1 MPPSAREPSGTTVLV
16 LCGLTLAIYPVHY
29 DGLINRGELTERA
42 LAFLTA
48 RNLGLL
54 ALVGTLVV
62 TAPKWLGWLLRAGI
76 RIAVQLAIL
85 GLVLRYVS
93 SFWPF

>member
-1 MPPSAREPSGTTVLV
+1 MNATT
-16 LCGLTLAIYPVHY
+16 TTPFATPRRDSRLA
-29 DGLINRGELTERA
+29 LL
-42 LAFLTA
+42 
-48 RNLGLL
+48 LGLL

-93 SFWPF
+93 SYWPF